1 MPSPPSSSSFD
12 ADMRRQTDLG
22 AIWSAIKWGVL
33 AALFLLWGFWL
44 VFFPSPRA
52 EPGSQLFGVAFLVG
66 GAIGLAFIVRI
77 ALQRLTPGE
86 NALDKELSVFGDP
99 NLVAAEI
106 DVAFAGKRFRPRR
119 VEIAGDWLCYV
130 GKGLTVVRRLD
141 RLIWAYKLRLSHR
154 LNGIIPY
161 RVSYDLIVWDRDG
174 CATAI
179 PGSSTAIDKT
189 LQNLHV
195 ATPWLLLGYSETLKE
210 SWNSDRADLILYI
223 DNQRQRHIT
232 TNVASE

>member
-77 ALQRLTPGE
+77 AVDSR
-86 NALDKELSVFGDP
+86 
-99 NLVAAEI
+99 
-106 DVAFAGKRFRPRR
+106 
-119 VEIAGDWLCYV
+119 
-130 GKGLTVVRRLD
+130 
-141 RLIWAYKLRLSHR
+141 
-154 LNGIIPY
+154 
-161 RVSYDLIVWDRDG
+161 
-174 CATAI
+174 
-179 PGSSTAIDKT
+179 
-189 LQNLHV
+189 
-195 ATPWLLLGYSETLKE
+195 
-210 SWNSDRADLILYI
+210 
-223 DNQRQRHIT
+223 
-232 TNVASE
+232 

>member
-1 MPSPPSSSSFD
+1 MLTC
-12 ADMRRQTDLG
+12 AQTDLG

-33 AALFLLWGFWL
+33 AALFLLWDSGL
-44 VFFPSPRA
+44 FFPKSRA

-106 DVAFAGKRFRPRR
+106 DVAFAGKRFRPVGRDRGRLALLRR
-119 VEIAGDWLCYV
+119 
-130 GKGLTVVRRLD
+130 KRLTVVRRLD

-154 LNGIIPY
+154 LNG
-161 RVSYDLIVWDRDG
+161 SFLIVCR
-174 CATAI
+174 TI
-179 PGSSTAIDKT
+179 
-189 LQNLHV
+189 
-195 ATPWLLLGYSETLKE
+195 
-210 SWNSDRADLILYI
+210 
-223 DNQRQRHIT
+223 
-232 TNVASE
+232 